1 MPCKRASKNG
11 RNANVGEVPYQV
23 SLKFLEYAET
33 LNLND
38 DPEYYYYQEDVIRS
52 PNRLDANKFRHF
64 CGGSLLNSRWVMTA
78 AHCFNR
84 DSASY
89 KVEIL
94 RIAVTAGTIY
104 NEVNQQDPT
113 RRTVVSENFYLHENF
128 HSEPVKLSANR
139 YDIGLVLLRNKL
151 YDEPIEN
158 IRPAILPFRNEPQ
171 VGWSCKISGW
181 GDINERGKTPD
192 ILQVKD
198 RLTVQRTFDNMFAHC
213 SIEVENPGECS
224 GNTSG
229 DSGGP
234 VACERRLPADNRYD
248 VVHGVVS
255 CGANEWEM

>member
-1 MPCKRASKNG
+1 MDWKIRLSFLFLLTCSCLVNGQVKNG

-38 DPEYYYYQEDVIRS
+38 DPKYYYYQEDVIRS

-151 YDEPIEN
+151 YDEPVASRGIF
-158 IRPAILPFRNEPQ
+158 LGRNE
-171 VGWSCKISGW
+171 
-181 GDINERGKTPD
+181 
-192 ILQVKD
+192 IL
-198 RLTVQRTFDNMFAHC
+198 L
-213 SIEVENPGECS
+213 
-224 GNTSG
+224 
-229 DSGGP
+229 
-234 VACERRLPADNRYD
+234 L
-248 VVHGVVS
+248 
-255 CGANEWEM
+255 